1 MKNPTGFVDPLG
13 LADVPMV
20 GGGCGKSGKDSAS
33 KENSST
39 ETTFQVPDHVEIP
52 SLKEQAKEIQ
62 HKLNSDKTS
71 VTIRIEQHKIHTHYD
86 LSGPTHKGVETPHKQ
101 YSKAN
106 PDHDGIIHYNK
117 LRKRK
122 DTHKMTQQ
130 DIRLVRRYLE
140 RKDR

>member
-1 MKNPTGFVDPLG
+1 M
-13 LADVPMV
+13 AC
-20 GGGCGKSGKDSAS
+20 GGCQKKGESSSGEATSQS
-33 KENSST
+33 
-39 ETTFQVPDHVEIP
+39 PDEVEVP

-62 HKLNSDKTS
+62 HKLNNDKTS
-71 VTIRIEQHKIHTHYD
+71 VTIRTEQNGIHTHYD

-122 DTHKMTQQ
+122 DTHQMTQQ
-130 DIRLVRRYLE
+130 DIRIVRRYLE
-140 RKDR
+140 RKDK